1 MGSAI
6 GGIAGAIGNV
16 TSAGITSKA
25 AKEAA
30 ATQAAA
36 ANKATDASIAE
47 VAQTRSD
54 LSPYN
59 TAGQNATNQLQSFF
73 NGSNPTGE
81 LNALENTPGY
91 QFALSQGLK
100 STQSSAAARG
110 LGTSGAALK
119 GAAQF
124 ATGLAQS
131 TYQQNLLNPLLSLS
145 QLGESAAAMTGNLG
159 TAGTANANA
168 AAIGGANATAGG
180 IVGSANNIGGA
191 LSGIGGNLQNYQL
204 YNKLLNGNGAGG
216 ASNYFDNTSSF
227 GSPSPDAAVAA
238 APAADA
244 GFGGAG

>member
-168 AAIGGANATAGG
+168 AAIGGANASAAGT
-180 IVGSANNIGGA
+180 VGAANAIGGA
-191 LSGIGGNLQNYQL
+191 LQGIGNSAQNYQL
-204 YNKLLNGNGAGG
+204 YNQLLNGSGGAAGG
-216 ASNYFDNTSSF
+216 GGNNFYDNTSSF
-227 GSPSPDAAVAA
+227 NSSAAA
-238 APAADA
+238 APAADVSFA
-244 GFGGAG
+244 A